1 MKKGIRQ
8 LSKICLASGII
19 LTQVSTLGSFS
30 TIAYAMTENQVSDFI
45 IKADKDQVKINE
57 NVVLTLEGI
66 HTQDQKIEVVLPD
79 GMKLDEKET
88 AKLNEKNRQ
97 LELFR

>member
-1 MKKGIRQ
+1 M
-8 LSKICLASGII
+8 
-19 LTQVSTLGSFS
+19 TQVSTLGSFS

>member
-1 MKKGIRQ
+1 M
-8 LSKICLASGII
+8 
-19 LTQVSTLGSFS
+19 TQVSTLGSFS

-57 NVVLTLEGI
+57 NIVLTLEGI

-79 GMKLDEKET
+79 GMKL
-88 AKLNEKNRQ
+88 NEKRDS
-97 LELFR
+97 EVK